1 MTLTVH
7 RNPSQDPQHGMWKTN
22 LLKGV
27 NSISH
32 LLILPTLVSHAV
44 LGDTP
49 KTRLEQIK
57 KYLAS
62 LSPLCQASAE
72 GSPMLSHG
80 STKKVGALE
89 TLEATISIGFG
100 CSKRRQ
106 EAKKATMQ
114 VCTVLHSSQLCSSTD
129 AGLETLVQIL
139 GKSGA
144 KAAKAK
150 ATKVEIVQI
159 QHETLWIRD
168 SRHGTSAQHRDLQ
181 GSRKTVNKLL
191 ESDPTP

>member
-7 RNPSQDPQHGMWKTN
+7 RHPSQDPQHGMWKTN

-57 KYLAS
+57 KCLAS

-114 VCTVLHSSQLCSSTD
+114 VCRAQFCTAHSSDRRPMLDLRLWSRSWADPEPRRQRPRRPRSKLCKSSMK
-129 AGLETLVQIL
+129 Q
-139 GKSGA
+139 
-144 KAAKAK
+144 
-150 ATKVEIVQI
+150 
-159 QHETLWIRD
+159 
-168 SRHGTSAQHRDLQ
+168 
-181 GSRKTVNKLL
+181 
-191 ESDPTP
+191 